1 MTFDYS
7 PLKLVKG
14 SANVNPIEDPVLG
27 ANGTA
32 NVIRINNFIQR
43 VEDDMRRLVPQ
54 GKGNIIIGGGT
65 EPMELQAG
73 PNNYCLTVDPT
84 TPTGM
89 VWEER
94 VDTTTI
100 QTVGGKK
107 TFTSD
112 MELLQDL
119 QVGSDI
125 GVGGNA
131 TVVGNLSARNGHLTG
146 TLEVG
151 SSTQLHSTLVV
162 ANNTT
167 LRTNLTVGGATALH
181 TAVVSSTL
189 NVGGGVQLDSALK
202 VVGPTSMQSNLSVD
216 GNANVTGSMVVG
228 NDVLITDSFS
238 VGGAANLASLAV
250 TGPAA
255 FITTTTNSLTV
266 TGEANLNSLSLAGGL
281 VVPTTL
287 STGGA
292 ITSGGD
298 ITTTKALTVG
308 GTSTLSG
315 VTAYTLTTSGTTTT
329 GKLVA
334 LQPTTL
340 NDTLWVGGSAEL
352 RSSLLVVGNS
362 SLRGD
367 LTVAG
372 STKLDRTTTADIS
385 VNGGALVRESLTV
398 EGTAYMGNDLTVDG
412 STFVE
417 GSSTVELDL
426 TVGGRTVLAGPLQTP
441 TATIG
446 NLIATTG
453 KVGTFATD
461 TLNAG
466 GITYTGTLT
475 GNSATLNTLS
485 TQGIDSTTLK
495 ATRLTITGSAEIPGL
510 SGINTGDEVDATRT
524 VSGTVRA
531 SSDTPDPIVYTV
543 SDAQAAFIAKSE
555 VGTTLATLVGGKV
568 PITQL
573 PATAI
578 TDTHVVPTI
587 EAMNALTAQVGDVA
601 ILTNPASTYILQTEP
616 NGWVMLNTPTDAVPS
631 VFNRVGPI
639 QAQAGDYT
647 ATMIPIT
654 AIPTINATHV
664 QAALERLAIAVTTHT
679 TDTNN
684 PHKVTTEQVGAIP
697 MYEKG
702 SGMGVA
708 TLDVDAKV
716 PLSQLP
722 SDLLLGSTSR
732 GVQEFTTSD
741 LSSGV
746 LTVQHALGQKYPS
759 SVMVYSNL
767 DRVVVPDDIEVVDD
781 STLKVYLSSFTT
793 MQGTWKVVVAV

>member
-1 MTFDYS
+1 MFDYS
-7 PLKLVKG
+7 ALKLVKG

-32 NVIRINNFIQR
+32 NVIRINNFIQK

-84 TPTGM
+84 TPTGL

-94 VDTTTI
+94 VDTTTN
-100 QTVGGKK
+100 QRVGGKK

-119 QVGSDI
+119 QVGSDL
-125 GVGGNA
+125 GVGGNV
-131 TVVGNLSARNGHLTG
+131 TVVGNLSAHNGHLTG

-151 SSTQLHSTLVV
+151 STTLLHNTLTV

-167 LRTNLTVGGATALH
+167 LRTNLSVGGASALT

-189 NVGGGVQLDSALK
+189 NVGGDVELDSALK
-202 VVGPTSMQSNLSVD
+202 VVGPTTMQSNLSID
-216 GNANVTGSMVVG
+216 GNANTTGSVVVG
-228 NDVLITDSFS
+228 NDVLVTDSLS
-238 VGGAANLASLAV
+238 VGGAANLASLSV
-250 TGPAA
+250 TGPTAL
-255 FITTTTNSLTV
+255 ITTTTNSLTV
-266 TGEANLNSLSLAGGL
+266 TGEANLNSLSLAGAL
-281 VVPTTL
+281 VVGTTL
-287 STGGA
+287 NTGGA

-298 ITTTKALTVG
+298 ITTAKALTVG

-315 VTAYTLTTSGTTTT
+315 VTTSTITTSGTTTT

-340 NDTLWVGGSAEL
+340 NDTLWVGGSTEL
-352 RSSLLVVGNS
+352 RSTLLVVGNS

-367 LTVAG
+367 LAVGGNAR
-372 STKLDRTTTADIS
+372 LDKTTTADIS
-385 VNGGALVRESLTV
+385 VNGAALIRESVTV
-398 EGTAYMGNDLTVDG
+398 EGTAHVGDDLTVDG
-412 STFVE
+412 STFIE
-417 GSSTVELDL
+417 GGSTVELDL
-426 TVGGRTVLAGPLQTP
+426 TVGGRTVLAGPLTVENAQV
-441 TATIG
+441 G
-446 NLIATTG
+446 NLVSSTG
-453 KVGTFATD
+453 KVGTLTTD
-461 TLNAG
+461 SVRAG

-475 GNSATLNTLS
+475 GNTATLNTLS
-485 TQGIDSTTLK
+485 TQGMETTTMKATTL
-495 ATRLTITGSAEIPGL
+495 TVTGSAVIPGL

-524 VSGTVRA
+524 ISGTVRIT
-531 SSDTPDPIVYTV
+531 SDTPDPIVYTV
-543 SDAQAAFIAKSE
+543 SDAQGAFIAKADA
-555 VGTTLATLVGGKV
+555 GTTLATLVNGKV

-578 TDTHVVPTI
+578 TDTHVVPTM

-616 NGWVMLNTPTDAVPS
+616 NGWVMLATPTDAVPS

-654 AIPTINATHV
+654 VIPTINASHV
-664 QAALERLAIAVTTHT
+664 QAALERLALALSTHT
-679 TDTNN
+679 VDTNN
-684 PHKVTTEQVGAIP
+684 PHRVTAEQAGAIP

-708 TLDVDAKV
+708 TLDKDAKV
-716 PLSQLP
+716 PLFQLP
-722 SDLLLGSTSR
+722 DDLLLGSASR
-732 GVQEFTTSD
+732 RVREFTTTD

-746 LTVQHALGQKYPS
+746 LTVQHGLMQKYPS
-759 SVMVYSNL
+759 SVTVYSNL
-767 DRVVVPDDIEVVDD
+767 DRVVVPDDIEVVDE

-793 MQGTWKVVVAV
+793 MQGTWKAVVAL

>member
-7 PLKLVKG
+7 SLKLVKG
-14 SANVNPIEDPVLG
+14 SANVTPQEDPVRG

-32 NVIRINNFIQR
+32 NVTRINNFIQR

-65 EPMELQAG
+65 EPMELQVG
-73 PNNYCLTVDPT
+73 TNNYCLTVDPT

-94 VDTTTI
+94 VDVTTN
-100 QTVGGKK
+100 QRVGGKK

-119 QVGSDI
+119 QVGSDV

-151 SSTQLHSTLVV
+151 SSTLLHSTLTV

-167 LRTNLTVGGATALH
+167 LSTNLSVGGASALH

-189 NVGGGVQLDSALK
+189 NVGGNVQLDSALK
-202 VVGPTSMQSNLSVD
+202 VVGPTTMESNLSVD
-216 GNANVTGSMVVG
+216 GNANVSGSVVVG
-228 NDVLITDSFS
+228 NDVLVTDSLS
-238 VGGAANLASLAV
+238 VGGAANLASLSV

-281 VVPTTL
+281 VVGTTL
-287 STGGA
+287 STGGS

-298 ITTTKALTVG
+298 ITTSKALTVG
-308 GTSTLSG
+308 GTSTLSA
-315 VTAYTLTTSGTTTT
+315 VTVTSITASGTTTT
-329 GKLVA
+329 GRLVA

-340 NDTLWVGGSAEL
+340 NDTLWVAGSTEL

-362 SLRGD
+362 TLRGD
-367 LTVAG
+367 VVVSG
-372 STKLDRTTTADIS
+372 STRLDRTTTADIS
-385 VNGGALVRESLTV
+385 VNGAALVRESLTV
-398 EGTAYMGNDLTVDG
+398 EGTAHVSDDLTVDG

-426 TVGGRTVLAGPLQTP
+426 TVGGRTVLAGPLQAP
-441 TATIG
+441 SGTIG
-446 NLIATTG
+446 TLATTTAR
-453 KVGTFATD
+453 VTTLTTD
-461 TLNAG
+461 TLNAS

-475 GNSATLNTLS
+475 GNTATLNTIS
-485 TQGIDSTTLK
+485 TQAIESSHASATTL
-495 ATRLTITGSAEIPGL
+495 TVTGSATIPGL
-510 SGINTGDEVDATRT
+510 SGTNTGDEVEATPSI
-524 VSGTVRA
+524 SGTVRIT
-531 SSDTPDPIVYTV
+531 SITPDPIVYTV
-543 SDAQAAFIAKSE
+543 SDALAAFIAKSE
-555 VGTTLATLVGGKV
+555 AGTTLATLVGGKV

-578 TDTHVVPTI
+578 TDTHVVATI

-616 NGWVMLNTPTDAVPS
+616 NGWVMLNSPTDAVPS
-631 VFNRVGPI
+631 VYGRVGPI

-654 AIPTINATHV
+654 AIASINASHV
-664 QAALERLAIAVTTHT
+664 QAALERLAIAVNIHS

-684 PHKVTTEQVGAIP
+684 PHQVTAEQVEAIP
-697 MYEKG
+697 VWEKG

-708 TLDVDAKV
+708 TLDVGGRV

-722 SDLLLGSTSR
+722 TDLLLGSSSR
-732 GVQEFTTSD
+732 MVQEFTTTN

-746 LTVQHALGQKYPS
+746 LIVQHALGQKYPS
-759 SVMVYSNL
+759 SVVVYSNL
-767 DRVVVPDDIEVVDD
+767 DRVVVPDDIEVMDD

-793 MQGTWKVVVAV
+793 MQGTWKVVVAI